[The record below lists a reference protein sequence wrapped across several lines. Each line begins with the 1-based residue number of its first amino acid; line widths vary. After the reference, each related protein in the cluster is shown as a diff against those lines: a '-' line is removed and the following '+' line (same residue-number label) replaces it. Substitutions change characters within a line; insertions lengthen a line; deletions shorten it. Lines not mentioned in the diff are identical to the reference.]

1 MNISIRYVEIEPS
14 VSYEIKVYEL
24 QVKFTCT
31 ILGFINIML
40 SQNDI
45 NESFDRVK
53 LIYGGNYWN
62 NLNGN
67 DKLFDHGIKK

>member
-1 MNISIRYVEIEPS
+1 MDIRVSYLEIEPGS
-14 VSYEIKVYEL
+14 SNEIRLYKL
-24 QVKFTCT
+24 QVKITCT

-53 LIYGGNYWN
+53 LIYVGNY
-62 NLNGN
+62 
-67 DKLFDHGIKK
+67 